1 MARIHLLHSANP
13 HRNFVWLR
21 NVGEG
26 LEAVHKAQELKPD
39 LILVNI
45 GLASL
50 DGLEAAARIH
60 LVAPSARIIFLTQNS
75 NKDVVQTAFRNGAQ
89 GYVLKTDAGL
99 ELLMGM
105 QSVLRVVILLV
116 VESDKWRLRRD

>member
-1 MARIHLLHSANP
+1 
-13 HRNFVWLR
+13 
-21 NVGEG
+21 
-26 LEAVHKAQELKPD
+26 
-39 LILVNI
+39 VNI

-105 QSVLRVVILLV
+105 QSVLRGRDFVSSGIRQMAPAA
-116 VESDKWRLRRD
+116 RLKTRKRPLRFK